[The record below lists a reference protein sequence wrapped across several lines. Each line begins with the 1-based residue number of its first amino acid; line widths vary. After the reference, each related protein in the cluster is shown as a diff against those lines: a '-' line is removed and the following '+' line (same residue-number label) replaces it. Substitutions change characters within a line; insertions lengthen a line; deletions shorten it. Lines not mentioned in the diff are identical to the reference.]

1 MPTYKKMNRG
11 DMSLREFSNRFN
23 VSMSTASR
31 MTSSSREAY
40 LREVKKRHK
49 VILLLRQE
57 GLSYRKIAAKAG
69 VSVGTVHYA
78 LAKTKSLET
87 SQFDSPAIHV

>member
-1 MPTYKKMNRG
+1 MPAEPLIDRKHLT
-11 DMSLREFSNRFN
+11 LRQFAERFDY
-23 VSMSTASR
+23 SMSTAAR
-31 MTSSSREAY
+31 LTSHSRESY
-40 LREVKKRHK
+40 LRKAGERHK

-78 LAKTKSLET
+78 LAKLNALET